1 VHYIYDDKGRPVWL
15 IGAPEPQSS
24 SNPESSLL
32 QFDGFCA
39 VCTEEPVTVDAV
51 GLFTREFDS
60 EVNMTWNLNYVL
72 NLPLSGTVDRSDDT
86 VKLTA
91 PIACQ

>member
-1 VHYIYDDKGRPVWL
+1 L
-15 IGAPEPQSS
+15 IGAPEPQSF
-24 SNPESSLL
+24 SNPESALL

-39 VCTEEPVTVDAV
+39 VCPEKAVTIETV

-60 EVNMTWNLNYVL
+60 EDSMTWNLNYVL
-72 NLPLSGTVDRSDDT
+72 KTPLNGSVDRLDDT
-86 VKLTA
+86 IKLTA